1 MATGWGSVA
10 SGGSGRR
17 IWTGGS
23 RREERGDRV
32 GGWSASG
39 SGATRRKKV
48 VRWPRTGSSWGGSTL
63 GGSALRRRQGRRCA
77 LRRWGG
83 GKPAGGRQP
92 EVGWRV
98 VGRVER
104 GCGKVGEGKGRRRNH
119 SSGGRRGTAAA
130 AAGGDGSAS
139 TAGRIRARM
148 GTWECG

>member
-1 MATGWGSVA
+1 MA
-10 SGGSGRR
+10 SGGSGKRV
-17 IWTGGS
+17 WTGGS
-23 RREERGDRV
+23 RREERRDRV

-39 SGATRRKKV
+39 PGATRRKKV
-48 VRWPRTGSSWGGSTL
+48 VRWPRTGSSWGGDTL

-104 GCGKVGEGKGRRRNH
+104 GCRE
-119 SSGGRRGTAAA
+119 GGRREGVAEEPRQRRPERNR
-130 AAGGDGSAS
+130 AGGDWGRWKCVDGGEDPRENGD
-139 TAGRIRARM
+139 AGVWIR
-148 GTWECG
+148 